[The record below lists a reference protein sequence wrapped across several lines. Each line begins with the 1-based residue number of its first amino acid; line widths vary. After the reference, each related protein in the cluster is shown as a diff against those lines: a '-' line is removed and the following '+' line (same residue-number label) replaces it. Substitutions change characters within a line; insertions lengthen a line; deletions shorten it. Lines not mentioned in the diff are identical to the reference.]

1 MKRQAPSYSN
11 TQLKQERNMKK
22 QTQAIHQSYKR
33 RDAYDALSMPVYNAV
48 AYEFDNAQVMAD
60 AFCGRIDAPD
70 YSRVENPTVTNLEL
84 RIKAL
89 TGAERVTALNSGMAA
104 ISNTMFAIVEQGKN
118 VITSRHLF
126 GNSYSLLTS
135 TLKRLG
141 VEAKL
146 CDLTDVAS
154 VEAQIDENTCCLFLE
169 IMTNPQLEVADVKAL
184 ADIAHR
190 HGIPV
195 VADTTIIPFT
205 QFSGKELGIDI
216 EVVSSTK
223 YISGGATSLG
233 GLIIDYGAYP
243 AITDRL
249 MNEMLFNLGAYMT
262 PQVAYMQ
269 TLGLET
275 LEARY
280 RIQSSNALELAK
292 RLCTLTPI
300 RKVNYVGLANNPYHE
315 LSVRQY
321 GETAGAMV
329 TIDLENQE
337 ACFRFLNN
345 LKLIH
350 RATNLFDNRTLAIH
364 PSSTIFG
371 LFTPEE
377 RTAMDI
383 FDTTIRLSIGLESV
397 DDLFDDI
404 KQALDV

>member
-292 RLCTLTPI
+292 RLRTLTPI
-300 RKVNYVGLANNPYHE
+300 RKVNYVGLADNPYHE

>member
-184 ADIAHR
+184 ANIAHR

-292 RLCTLTPI
+292 RLRTLTPI
-300 RKVNYVGLANNPYHE
+300 RKVNYVGLADNPYHE

-371 LFTPEE
+371 LFTHEE

-383 FDTTIRLSIGLESV
+383 FDTTIRLSIGLESI

-404 KQALDV
+404 KQALEV

>member
-1 MKRQAPSYSN
+1 
-11 TQLKQERNMKK
+11 MKK
-22 QTQAIHQSYKR
+22 QTQAIHLSYKR

-154 VEAQIDENTCCLFLE
+154 VEDQIDENTCCLFLE

-205 QFSGKELGIDI
+205 QFSSKELGIDI

-292 RLCTLTPI
+292 RLRTLTPI
-300 RKVNYVGLANNPYHE
+300 RKVNYVGLADNHYHE

-329 TIDLENQE
+329 TIDLENKE

>member
-1 MKRQAPSYSN
+1 
-11 TQLKQERNMKK
+11 MKK
-22 QTQAIHQSYKR
+22 QTQAIHLPYKR

-48 AYEFDNAQVMAD
+48 AYEFDNAQLMAD

-89 TGAERVTALNSGMAA
+89 TGAERVIAFNSGMAA

-141 VEAKL
+141 IEAKL
-146 CDLTDVAS
+146 CDLTDIAS
-154 VEAQIDENTCCLFLE
+154 VEKQIDNNTCCLFLE
-169 IMTNPQLEVADVKAL
+169 VMTNPQLEVADVKAL
-184 ADIAHR
+184 SGIAHK

-205 QFSGKELGIDI
+205 QFFGKELGIDV

-233 GLIIDYGAYP
+233 GLIIDYGTFP
-243 AITDRL
+243 TIGDRL

-275 LEARY
+275 LDARY
-280 RIQSSNALELAK
+280 RVQAGNALELAK
-292 RLCTLTPI
+292 RLRTLKPI
-300 RKVNYVGLANNPYHE
+300 CKVNYVGLDDNPYHQ

-329 TIDLENQE
+329 TIDLEDQA
-337 ACFRFLNN
+337 ACFRLLDN

-364 PSSTIFG
+364 PASTIFG

-377 RTAMDI
+377 RAAMDV

-404 KQALDV
+404 KQALEV